1 MGAGEEEWGKE
12 VMRFKFFFNLN
23 IFFRF
28 SFFSSLI
35 SLFAS
40 CIFLPFFRSVAGP
53 PLLHSGIAFSGSQ
66 KNPLQFFVSSI
77 LSRSAGREPPIVPCF
92 L

>member
-1 MGAGEEEWGKE
+1 
-12 VMRFKFFFNLN
+12 MRFKFFFNLN

-40 CIFLPFFRSVAGP
+40 CILLPFFRSVSGP

-66 KNPLQFFVSSI
+66 KPPSVFRLFI
-77 LSRSAGREPPIVPCF
+77 LSRSAGREPPMIPCF